1 MSQQVTITIKEAEV
15 LKRFQQATYKQG
27 RALEQPNVVK
37 QVYNLQADGE
47 DTADAGLMHD
57 SYNAW
62 IGEAVNQVREY
73 LTAEPTITNTD
84 VTNIVLQMPGN
95 WEHYAPNAP
104 GLKYAMTEL
113 ILNGMLADWYDNTKP
128 DSAKGFR
135 QKAELNKAQVRS
147 IIYALK
153 APSVSVTSAAGS
165 FPDENDGNDGSDNGL
180 TG

>member
-1 MSQQVTITIKEAEV
+1 M

-57 SYNAW
+57 SYNEW
-62 IGEAVNQVREY
+62 LGEAVNQVREY
-73 LTAEPTITNTD
+73 LTAEPTVANTD
-84 VTNIVLQMPGN
+84 VTSIVLLMPGN

-104 GLKYAMTEL
+104 GLKYAILEL
-113 ILNGMLADWYDNTKP
+113 IHNGMLADWYDNTKP

-135 QKAELNKAQVRS
+135 QKAELNKAEIRS
-147 IIYALK
+147 IIYSLK
-153 APSVSVTSAAGS
+153 PPTVTITSEAGT
-165 FPDENDGNDGSDNGL
+165 FEGEQA
-180 TG
+180 